1 MCPDA
6 QAAVGASEKPRA
18 PAGRPRLGRPR
29 RIRITTTIEPMK
41 LILLREHAQQAKK
54 SLGQLADEYVAQRF
68 SLTTSAGDGANFED
82 ASTEPCSRDANV
94 ARA

>member
-1 MCPDA
+1 MCPDGQETVSA
-6 QAAVGASEKPRA
+6 PEKPRA

-41 LILLREHAQQAKK
+41 LIVLREHAQQVKK

-68 SLTTSAGDGANFED
+68 SLTISVGDDANSKGASAEEA
-82 ASTEPCSRDANV
+82 SRDVRLGGA
-94 ARA
+94 